1 LVLVGY
7 GADVVDVVRGSGFRR
22 LLSVRATGQLADGVF
37 QTALVSYA
45 LFSPERQADAQAIA
59 SAFAILLLPYC
70 FLGPFAGVLID
81 RWRRRQILLAANLL
95 RAGLVILI
103 AFIALSPAPEYV
115 LLTVGV
121 IAISVNRLV
130 LSALGASIPRV
141 VSLDKIVTA
150 NAIAPTVGTLATVA
164 GAGVGYAIRQAAGG
178 AGDTS
183 DAIVMASAA
192 GFYLVAALLALRLA
206 PNSLGPDA
214 HEAIDDTWE
223 AIRGVARGLVQG
235 LRELKATPPATDAF
249 VVTAAQRFGF
259 GVATV
264 TAVLLMRNAF
274 NDPSDP
280 DAGLAGLATA
290 VTVVGIG
297 ILLGAITTPF
307 GVRVLG
313 ERRWVVVALSL
324 AAVTQCF
331 IATTV
336 GEVPLLVCA
345 GLIGFAS
352 QSVKVCVDSV
362 LQRSVPDNFRG
373 RTFALYDVVFNTA
386 FVGAAVIAA
395 FVMPATGVA
404 PFFMIITAAVYA
416 AAAVFYTSR
425 SSGGLGSL
433 ARSIRS

>member
-1 LVLVGY
+1 MGY
-7 GADVVDVVRGSGFRR
+7 LADVAAVVRGGGFRR

-45 LFSPERQADAQAIA
+45 LFSPERQADPRAIA
-59 SAFAILLLPYC
+59 TAFAVLLLPYC
-70 FLGPFAGVLID
+70 LLGPFAGVLID

-95 RAGLVILI
+95 RAALVVFI

-121 IAISVNRLV
+121 VAISVNRLV

-141 VSLDKIVTA
+141 VTIDRIVTA

-178 AGDTS
+178 AGDSS

-192 GFYLVAALLALRLA
+192 GFYLAAALLALRLS
-206 PNSLGPDA
+206 PNSLGPDV
-214 HEAIDDTWE
+214 HDAIDDTWQ
-223 AIRGVARGLVQG
+223 AIRGVAHGLVLG
-235 LRELKATPPATDAF
+235 LRELRATPPATDAF
-249 VVTAAQRFGF
+249 IITTAQRFGF

-264 TAVLLMRNAF
+264 TAVLLMRNTF
-274 NDPSDP
+274 NDTGDP

-290 VTVVGIG
+290 VTVTGVGIL
-297 ILLGAITTPF
+297 IGAVATPL
-307 GVRVLG
+307 GVRLLG
-313 ERRWVVVALSL
+313 ERNWVVAALSI
-324 AAVTQCF
+324 AAATQCV
-331 IATTV
+331 IAASV

-345 GLIGFAS
+345 GLIGFTA
-352 QSVKVCVDSV
+352 QCIKVVVDSV
-362 LQRSVPDNFRG
+362 LQRSLPDSYRG

-395 FVMPATGVA
+395 FVMPDSGLA
-404 PFFMIITAAVYA
+404 PGFMIATAAVYA
-416 AAAVFYTSR
+416 AAAAFYASR
-425 SSGGLGSL
+425 SRTNAGST
-433 ARSIRS
+433 S